1 MLHDP
6 FDIDRDDRTREALAY
21 AAKIEREKEIADVAE
36 LLKTPFGRRFIWR
49 QLCLAG
55 VYRSGFSTDHSLM
68 ARAEGR
74 REMGLSLLADVM
86 DADPDAYS
94 TMSKEQKR
102 G

>member
-1 MLHDP
+1 MSHDP
-6 FDIDRDDRTREALAY
+6 FDIVQNDRDREALAL
-21 AAKIEREKEIADVAE
+21 ASRLEREKEIADVAE

-86 DADPDAYS
+86 EADPDAYS
-94 TMSKEQKR
+94 KMTKEQKR

>member
-1 MLHDP
+1 MSNDP
-6 FDIDRDDRTREALAY
+6 FDIDRQDRAREALDLASR
-21 AAKIEREKEIADVAE
+21 IEREKEIADVAE

-74 REMGLSLLADVM
+74 RELGLALLADVM

-94 TMSKEQKR
+94 LMSKEQKR